1 MAKKIQYFSFLMSVS
16 DHAVKKRFQ
25 DFEVDIA
32 NSLILS
38 KTFIQLQISG
48 RNSPPT
54 KKASAKPE
62 KV

>member
-1 MAKKIQYFSFLMSVS
+1 MSVS

-25 DFEVDIA
+25 DSKVDIA

-38 KTFIQLQISG
+38 KTFIQLQISE

-54 KKASAKPE
+54 KKASVKPE